1 MDPLTI
7 SALIGGASSVLG
19 RVLPSGQSMPGGP
32 AISSAYGGAITAPFN
47 VGGGLG
53 GAGQLGTLTTGLGA
67 IVPWLIGGFVL
78 WQLLKK

>member
-1 MDPLTI
+1 MDPITI
-7 SALIGGASSVLG
+7 AAIVGGASTIIG
-19 RVLPSGQSMPGGP
+19 KVLPGGGGAPPGP

-47 VGGGLG
+47 VGGGIG